1 MEVSVSANAFA
12 RKIALS
18 LISNPG
24 QLGKLTS
31 VDQVN
36 QVGGFPN
43 NTNLTLLFKSSFSLR
58 QNKDLLIFNLK
69 LQLLGLTVAN
79 RSVLGGM
86 SKVISTIIN
95 IIINTNRVAEVVRR
109 HEGPS
114 PKSLDSDEDFMP

>member
-1 MEVSVSANAFA
+1 M
-12 RKIALS
+12 
-18 LISNPG
+18 SNPG

-36 QVGGFPN
+36 QVGSFP
-43 NTNLTLLFKSSFSLR
+43 
-58 QNKDLLIFNLK
+58 NKDLWNFNLK

-114 PKSLDSDEDFMP
+114 PKSLDSDEKFKP

>member
-36 QVGGFPN
+36 QVGSFP
-43 NTNLTLLFKSSFSLR
+43 
-58 QNKDLLIFNLK
+58 NKDLWNFNLK
-69 LQLLGLTVAN
+69 LQLLGLSVAN

-95 IIINTNRVAEVVRR
+95 IIININNITCN
-109 HEGPS
+109 
-114 PKSLDSDEDFMP
+114 LDSVHE

>member
-1 MEVSVSANAFA
+1 M
-12 RKIALS
+12 
-18 LISNPG
+18 SNPG

-36 QVGGFPN
+36 QVGSFP
-43 NTNLTLLFKSSFSLR
+43 
-58 QNKDLLIFNLK
+58 NKDLWNFNLK

-95 IIINTNRVAEVVRR
+95 IIINTTINTININNITCN
-109 HEGPS
+109 
-114 PKSLDSDEDFMP
+114 LDSGHE